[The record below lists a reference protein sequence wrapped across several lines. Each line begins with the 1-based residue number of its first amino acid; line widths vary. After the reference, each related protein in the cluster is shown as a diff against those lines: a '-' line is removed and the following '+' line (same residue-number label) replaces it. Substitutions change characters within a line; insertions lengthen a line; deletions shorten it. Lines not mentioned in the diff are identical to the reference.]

1 MSKMKKSVVAIV
13 TSAALVAPA
22 VAANPAA
29 ADQQNGLVNIHVQ
42 NLLNNNQ
49 VVAFQN
55 VAVPVA
61 ANICGINANV
71 LALQLA
77 SGNNVKCVALA
88 NANQAAWVSYR

>member
-1 MSKMKKSVVAIV
+1 MSKIKKSVVV
-13 TSAALVAPA
+13 VMTSAALVAPA
-22 VAANPAA
+22 VAASPAA

-55 VAVPVA
+55 VSIPVA

-71 LALQLA
+71 LSLQLA

-88 NANQAAWVSYR
+88 NSKQTAWVSYR